1 VRSAYTAG
9 AAQPTVVNWADLRA
23 EAQWP
28 ASSAIDPAVPGSV
41 RPKSAAYQALPPE
54 QQLHIFLASLPPE
67 LLQAPRID
75 WGCVPSKVRVYL
87 LYGRGSKHPDRV
99 PLALASGVI
108 ASNGVLPSTV
118 YHHITALVVIW
129 DQLLARYHLHSIRE
143 LTYEHWM
150 DFGSDRQRMRQRT
163 VQIHHYQAAALHVR
177 EYVQSL
183 AAHVQADLQ
192 AITFP
197 DVPPRFTE
205 RFMPI
210 TSFRREMQEERK
222 AKTDVLVPL
231 ATTLVALILERKKAA
246 HRFVEW
252 FRSQVA
258 SIEHGELHL
267 PADVEYRGYELGV
280 NHDAASVE
288 DIRWVRREVRLRATL
303 WDPRTYVQNH
313 RDRAWLADRIDPGM
327 PKKARAMGHAW
338 IYEPDLPDRYFLEV
352 RDEPDGQPWPVSIV
366 AKGGFL
372 GYRHRAN
379 EISNHGGLGTPSHVM
394 AYWFTRQAAL
404 YKRAVEPEAL
414 YRGILYGATL
424 AILALT
430 SEARQGELVQVSA
443 DRFEPPRPYV
453 IKDND
458 GEPIINPATRRP
470 QYSVI
475 VLQRLLPKG
484 RRHDSERNIFN
495 VSAAAPLLQEISEG
509 LRARY
514 GGEIP
519 RVAPRRSHTK
529 VDDLKPERYLLQ
541 WNRMVVDS
549 MTVNGLIR
557 FVIDGFELRDVN
569 GQRFRMHSHL
579 LRHVGATAAR
589 HEFGLPLDIMADIL
603 SHTRDRE
610 GHAPEATSYYTRLP
624 LEQRI
629 IEQQRAVDRMLDK
642 ADAATRQIA
651 PIDPAEEAR
660 RLLDRCDERTREV
673 LERWH
678 TYHPVVFGHCGR
690 AGLCIRG
697 TNRVLCLG
705 CPFLVPRP
713 EFKQRVDTYLH
724 AYAQMAEQLEISGNP
739 AEAMEHRRL
748 ADQCRK
754 LRHEMRLLEQ
764 AESVTCATPGP
775 SALAHPT
782 SHAHG
787 GTVG

>member
-9 AAQPTVVNWADLRA
+9 AVRAGVVNWAEVL
-23 EAQWP
+23 AQPHAP
-28 ASSAIDPAVPGSV
+28 APTAVDPAFPGSV

-54 QQLHIFLASLPPE
+54 QQLHVFLASLPPE
-67 LLQAPRID
+67 LIRAPCID
-75 WGCVPSKVRVYL
+75 WGRVPSKVKVYL
-87 LYGRGSKHPDRV
+87 LYGRGSRHPDRV

-118 YHHITALVVIW
+118 YHHVTAICILW
-129 DQLLARYHLHSIRE
+129 DHLLARYQLRSIRD
-143 LTYEHWM
+143 LTYDHWM
-150 DFGSDRQRMRQRT
+150 DFGADRVRMRQRT
-163 VQIHHYQAAALHVR
+163 AQVHHYQAAALHVR
-177 EYVQSL
+177 EYLHSL
-183 AAHVQADLQ
+183 PADAQANLK
-192 AITFP
+192 AIPFP
-197 DVPPRFTE
+197 EVPPRFGE
-205 RFMPI
+205 RFMPVRV
-210 TSFRREMQEERK
+210 FQRESQEKRK

-231 ATTLVALILERKKAA
+231 TTTLVALILERKKAA
-246 HRFVEW
+246 QRFVEW
-252 FRSQVA
+252 FGSQVA
-258 SIEHGELHL
+258 SVERGELRM

-288 DIRWVRREVRLRATL
+288 DVRWVRREVRLRATL
-303 WDPRTYVQNH
+303 WDPRTYVEHH
-313 RDRAWLADRIDPGM
+313 RDRAWVAERLDPGT
-327 PKKARAMGHAW
+327 PRATREKGHEW
-338 IYEPDLPDRYFLEV
+338 IYTPDLPDRYFLQLDDDSAEY
-352 RDEPDGQPWPVSIV
+352 PWPIAVV
-366 AKGGFL
+366 ARGGL
-372 GYRHRAN
+372 LSHGRRSN
-379 EISNHGGLGTPSHVM
+379 EISNHGGLATPSHVM
-394 AYWFTRQAAL
+394 AYWFTRQTDL

-414 YRGILYGATL
+414 YRGVLYGATL

-453 IKDND
+453 VKDEA
-458 GEPIINPATRRP
+458 GEPIINPATGRP
-470 QYSVI
+470 RYSVI
-475 VLQRLLPKG
+475 LLQRLLPKG

-495 VSAAAPLLQEISEG
+495 VSGAALLLQEISDG
-509 LRARY
+509 LRARH

-519 RVAPRRSHTK
+519 RVAPRRSHNK
-529 VDDLKPERYLLQ
+529 VDDLRPERYLLQ
-541 WNRMVVDS
+541 WNHMVVDS

-557 FVIDGFELRDVN
+557 FIVDGLELRDVN
-569 GQRFRMHSHL
+569 GQPFRVHSHL

-589 HEFGLPLDIMADIL
+589 HEFGLPLDVMADIL
-603 SHTRDRE
+603 SHTRDRD
-610 GHAPEATSYYTRLP
+610 GNAPEATSYYTRLP

-651 PIDPAEEAR
+651 PINPTEEAR

-705 CPFLVPRP
+705 CPFLIPRP
-713 EFKQRVDTYLH
+713 EFKHRVDTYLH
-724 AYAQMAEQLEISGNP
+724 AYEHMGKQLELSGNP

-764 AESVTCATPGP
+764 AELAPHG
-775 SALAHPT
+775 ALAPVVVARPG
-782 SHAHG
+782 SEEQ
-787 GTVG
+787 VVVE